1 MAKDINQV
9 ITDSEEIRDETL
21 TGANTATKVGGNLVD
36 LGENIKDIITLT
48 SASALISNPSGITG
62 ISLTTSYQKLK
73 VTDSI
78 IPITDTNNVFTVT
91 YDVDGADEI
100 IINKDGIYRFLA
112 PFFIKGPTNREFFFK
127 LYKNDL
133 PINSGDGIG
142 TNLSGNAQPINL
154 SFTGLIP
161 LVAGDKINFYGKGDS
176 ATTIDL
182 TAGNW
187 EFQETNLTV

>member
-1 MAKDINQV
+1 MAQQTFNDGEALSSVRSKLNGNA
-9 ITDSEEIRDETL
+9 TDAEARLS
-21 TGANTATKVGGNLVD
+21 
-36 LGENIKDIITLT
+36 NIETLT
-48 SASALISNPSGITG
+48 SASALISDPNGITG
-62 ISLTTSYQKLK
+62 ISLTTTYEKLK
-73 VTDSI
+73 VTDLI
-78 IPITDTNNVFTVT
+78 IPITDVNGVFTVT
-91 YDVDGADEI
+91 YDIDGADEI
-100 IINKDGIYRFLA
+100 IINKDGLYRFLA

-133 PINSGDGIG
+133 PINTGDGIG
-142 TNLSGNAQPINL
+142 TNLSGANQPVNL

-161 LVAGDKINFYGKGDS
+161 LAIGDKINFYGKGDS